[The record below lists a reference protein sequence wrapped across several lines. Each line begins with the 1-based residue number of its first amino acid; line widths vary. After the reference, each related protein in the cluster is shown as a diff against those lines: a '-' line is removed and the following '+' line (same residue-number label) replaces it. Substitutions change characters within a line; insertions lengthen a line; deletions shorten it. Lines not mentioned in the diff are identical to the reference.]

1 MSVLR
6 RFGRLALSLFV
17 LVSAAFAM
25 LHLVPGDPVRAA
37 LGDDAPAALVEA
49 RRHELWLDRPLWEQY
64 THYLHRL
71 ITGDLGTS
79 MVSGLP
85 VGDVIGAR
93 FPATATLAALSLAV
107 VLLVSVPTGMAMAAL
122 TRGERHRAAELTF
135 TGVTGALSL
144 IPEFLLAVGLVA
156 VMSVGL
162 GWLPV
167 AGMSGPASYLLPVLA
182 LACGPAAALS
192 RIVRV
197 ESLKVFGQ
205 DYIRTARSKRLP
217 RRLIYLRHAL
227 PNLLTAALTIGGLLA
242 GGLIAGT
249 VLVETVFAWPGL
261 GSTIVQS
268 IQGKDYPLVQGIVLV
283 YGGIVLVVNL
293 GVDLLLGVL
302 DPRSMIRES

>member
-1 MSVLR
+1 MSVFR
-6 RFGRLALSLFV
+6 RLWRLAVSLFV

-71 ITGDLGTS
+71 VTGDLGNS
-79 MVSGLP
+79 MASGLP
-85 VGDVIGAR
+85 VGDIIGAR

-107 VLLVSVPTGMAMAAL
+107 VLIVSVPTGMVMAAL
-122 TRGERHRAAELTF
+122 TRGDRHRYAELTF
-135 TGVTGALSL
+135 TGVSGVLSL

-156 VMSVGL
+156 VLSVGL

-167 AGMSGPASYLLPVLA
+167 AGMSGPVSYLLPVIA

-217 RRLIYLRHAL
+217 RRLVYLRHAL

-261 GSTIVQS
+261 GTTIVQS

-283 YGGIVLVVNL
+283 YGGIVLVGNL
-293 GVDLLLGVL
+293 GVDLLVGVL
-302 DPRSMIRES
+302 DPRSTIRES